1 MKINIKKVVLMILY
15 SIAISLGAFAS
26 SVALLTNNDLLKYSL
41 LLITYFSGIM
51 LVRVRRK
58 YPLIVKK

>member
-15 SIAISLGAFAS
+15 SIAISLGAFSS